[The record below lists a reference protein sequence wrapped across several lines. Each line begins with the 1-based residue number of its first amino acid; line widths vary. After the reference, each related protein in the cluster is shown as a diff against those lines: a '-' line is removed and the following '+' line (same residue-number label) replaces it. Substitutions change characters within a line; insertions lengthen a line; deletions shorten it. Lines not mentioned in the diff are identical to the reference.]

1 MECLRLFFKWLQ
13 NLIAGNTVSE
23 LHTET
28 IHKSTLATGGL
39 ASTSCPASVP
49 RQSIFY
55 FIHE

>member
-1 MECLRLFFKWLQ
+1 MVCLSLFFKWLQ
-13 NLIAGNTVSE
+13 NLLAGDTVSE

-39 ASTSCPASVP
+39 ASTNCPASVP
-49 RQSIFY
+49 GQSIFY